1 MTFVYARMALTA
13 IPLFFIHAR
22 VDAQINPSVA
32 LLRCDPWTVIKAIDG
47 RVRKVS
53 ALQGGAFTDCEIPLS
68 AGRHVVKVCYEGRGL
83 TMLGMQNVITLYRCD
98 QDRLV
103 EFEAAEAHVY
113 RLRLSLETGFAPTIE
128 DVTVTERNVPASPT
142 ENKSRRGLPKEQR
155 DSMILLRASGGGEPA
170 FLAGKVQHLW
180 FKVSRMAQA
189 FSGPDKMRAETD
201 GYFTGTVG
209 NGDTVSLRHME
220 SEELPAFVCDTEVP
234 VYEDLPG
241 GRVLYLGDYH
251 FESGP
256 TGRQFTVTWDLESA
270 RKFLLAQ
277 HPTLVD
283 KLELADSRELRV
295 PEPCLL
301 FSAQQRLRR
310 APSAN

>member
-1 MTFVYARMALTA
+1 MALTA
-13 IPLFFIHAR
+13 IPLFFMHAR
-22 VDAQINPSVA
+22 VAAQTNPSVA

-47 RVRKVS
+47 RARKVS

-68 AGRHVVKVCYEGRGL
+68 AGRHVVKVCYEGRSL
-83 TMLGMQNVITLYRCD
+83 TISGTGSLTTIYRCD

-113 RLRLSLETGFAPTIE
+113 RLRLSLETGFAPNIE
-128 DVTVTERNVPASPT
+128 DVTETERDVRPSPT
-142 ENKSRRGLPKEQR
+142 ANKSRRGLSKDQR
-155 DSMILLRASGGGEPA
+155 ESMVLMRVSGGGEPA
-170 FLAGKVQHLW
+170 LLAGTVQHLW
-180 FKVSRMAQA
+180 FKASRMAQA
-189 FSGPDKMRAETD
+189 FSGTDKMRAETD

-209 NGDTVSLRHME
+209 NGDTVSLRHLE
-220 SEELPAFVCDTEVP
+220 SEGLTAFVCDTEVP

-251 FESGP
+251 LESG
-256 TGRQFTVTWDLESA
+256 TAGGQFTVTWDLESA
-270 RKFLLAQ
+270 RKFLQAH
-277 HPTLVD
+277 HPALVD

-301 FSAQQRLRR
+301 ISEKQRLRR
-310 APSAN
+310 APSAD

>member
-1 MTFVYARMALTA
+1 MALAA
-13 IPLFFIHAR
+13 IALLLIHAP
-22 VDAQINPSVA
+22 VDAQINPSGA
-32 LLRCDPWTVIKAIDG
+32 SLRCDPWTVIKAIDG
-47 RVRKVS
+47 RALKVS

-83 TMLGMQNVITLYRCD
+83 TISGTGNVITIYRCD

-103 EFEAAEAHVY
+103 EFEAADAHVY
-113 RLRLSLETGFAPTIE
+113 RIGLSLETGFAPHID
-128 DVTVTERNVPASPT
+128 DVTATESEVPASPT
-142 ENKSRRGLPKEQR
+142 ANKSRRGLPKDQR
-155 DSMILLRASGGGEPA
+155 NSIVLLRASGGGEPA
-170 FLAGKVQHLW
+170 ILAGTVQHLW
-180 FKVSRMAQA
+180 FKANRMAQA

-209 NGDTVSLRHME
+209 NGDTVSLRHMK
-220 SEELPAFVCDTEVP
+220 SEGLPVFVCDTEVP

-251 FESGP
+251 LESGP
-256 TGRQFTVTWDLESA
+256 TGKQFSVTWDLESA
-270 RKFLLAQ
+270 RKFLQAH
-277 HPTLVD
+277 HPALVD

-301 FSAQQRLRR
+301 VPAQQRLRG
-310 APSAN
+310 APKK